1 MRDGLRMFGDLRY
14 PCYTLSPWQSNTV
27 RICVSILSLYSEIKV
42 GMHILNKTNT
52 PTCHLSVP

>member
-27 RICVSILSLYSEIKV
+27 IYVLAFYHSIASLKLECTY
-42 GMHILNKTNT
+42 
-52 PTCHLSVP
+52 